1 MIEIIGAKGK
11 INNVD
16 DFLEKINIFAKEN
29 NVIIQTFDADLVFGK
44 NHILSA
50 VEHAVRAIERKTN
63 TTNSLEKEILLYASG
78 ERQIKLAISK
88 VGVKLKNEKIV
99 FVFINNVKKN
109 ASKYIIKNFLDMLS
123 LVRDDNVIKGDE
135 ETLIR
140 FGIKENEIKTVMK
153 DKYADLILEKVA
165 MVDIIK

>member
-1 MIEIIGAKGK
+1 MIELIGAKGK
-11 INNVD
+11 IKDVD
-16 DFLEKINIFAKEN
+16 DFLEKISIFAKEN

-44 NHILSA
+44 NHIFSA
-50 VEHAVRAIERKTN
+50 FEHAVRAIDRKTN

-78 ERQIKLAISK
+78 ERQIKLAIPK
-88 VGVKLKNEKIV
+88 IGVKLKNEKIV
-99 FVFINNVKKN
+99 FIFINNEKTNVSKN
-109 ASKYIIKNFLDMLS
+109 IIKNFLDMLC

-135 ETLIR
+135 KTLIR
-140 FGIKENEIKTVMK
+140 FGINKNEIKTVTK